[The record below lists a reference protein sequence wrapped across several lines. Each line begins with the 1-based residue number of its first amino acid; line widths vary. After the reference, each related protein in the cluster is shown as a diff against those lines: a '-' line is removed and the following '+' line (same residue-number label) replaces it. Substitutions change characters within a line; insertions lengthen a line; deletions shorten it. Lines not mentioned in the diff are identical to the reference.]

1 MQTVELI
8 EVTGKSA
15 KKFSRPKKAVR
26 SIHIQPVSS
35 LLFEVSPIQDL
46 QMTTKRLQR
55 VDRIYAV
62 ANLAAVT
69 TLATSLV
76 YTFLT
81 CISVFWD
88 IRVSQEGTTK
98 PRRITSAYL
107 FLGMLKV

>member
-15 KKFSRPKKAVR
+15 EKFSQPKKAVR
-26 SIHIQPVSS
+26 SIHIQPLSS
-35 LLFEVSPIQDL
+35 LLPNVGPIRDL
-46 QMTTKRLQR
+46 QMTTKRLQC

-81 CISVFWD
+81 CTSVF
-88 IRVSQEGTTK
+88 
-98 PRRITSAYL
+98 
-107 FLGMLKV
+107 

>member
-1 MQTVELI
+1 MQTLELI
-8 EVTGKSA
+8 EVTGKTSE
-15 KKFSRPKKAVR
+15 KFSQPKKAVR
-26 SIHIQPVSS
+26 SIHIQPLSN
-35 LLFEVSPIQDL
+35 LLPRVGPIHDL

-81 CISVFWD
+81 CLRVF
-88 IRVSQEGTTK
+88 
-98 PRRITSAYL
+98 
-107 FLGMLKV
+107 

>member
-8 EVTGKSA
+8 EVTGKISE
-15 KKFSRPKKAVR
+15 KFSRPKKAVR
-26 SIHIQPVSS
+26 SIHIQPLSS
-35 LLFEVSPIQDL
+35 LLPRVGPIYDL

-62 ANLAAVT
+62 ANLVAVT

-81 CISVFWD
+81 CISVF
-88 IRVSQEGTTK
+88 
-98 PRRITSAYL
+98 
-107 FLGMLKV
+107 

>member
-1 MQTVELI
+1 MQTVKLI

-15 KKFSRPKKAVR
+15 EEFSQPKKAVR
-26 SIHIQPVSS
+26 SIHIQPLSN
-35 LLFEVSPIQDL
+35 LLPKVSPIYDL
-46 QMTTKRLQR
+46 KMTTKQLQR

-81 CISVFWD
+81 CISVF
-88 IRVSQEGTTK
+88 
-98 PRRITSAYL
+98 
-107 FLGMLKV
+107 

>member
-15 KKFSRPKKAVR
+15 ERFSQPKKAVR
-26 SIHIQPVSS
+26 SIHIQPLSN
-35 LLFEVSPIQDL
+35 LLPKVGPIHDL

-55 VDRIYAV
+55 IDRVYAV
-62 ANLAAVT
+62 GDLVTVT

-81 CISVFWD
+81 CISVF
-88 IRVSQEGTTK
+88 
-98 PRRITSAYL
+98 
-107 FLGMLKV
+107 

>member
-15 KKFSRPKKAVR
+15 EKFSQPKKAVR
-26 SIHIQPVSS
+26 SIHIQPLSS
-35 LLFEVSPIQDL
+35 LLPNVGPIRDL
-46 QMTTKRLQR
+46 QMTTKRLQC

-76 YTFLT
+76 YTLLT
-81 CISVFWD
+81 CRSVF
-88 IRVSQEGTTK
+88 
-98 PRRITSAYL
+98 
-107 FLGMLKV
+107 

>member
-1 MQTVELI
+1 MEKNPCKWHKVDRLGQQKHIPLMQTVELI

-15 KKFSRPKKAVR
+15 EKFSQPKKAVR
-26 SIHIQPVSS
+26 SNHIRPLSS
-35 LLFEVSPIQDL
+35 LLPKVSPIHDL

-81 CISVFWD
+81 CISVF
-88 IRVSQEGTTK
+88 
-98 PRRITSAYL
+98 
-107 FLGMLKV
+107 

>member
-1 MQTVELI
+1 MQTVELV

-15 KKFSRPKKAVR
+15 EKFFQPKKAVR
-26 SIHIQPVSS
+26 SIRIQPLSS
-35 LLFEVSPIQDL
+35 LLPKVNPIHDL

-62 ANLAAVT
+62 ANVAAVT

-81 CISVFWD
+81 CISVF
-88 IRVSQEGTTK
+88 
-98 PRRITSAYL
+98 
-107 FLGMLKV
+107 

>member
-1 MQTVELI
+1 MQTLELI
-8 EVTGKSA
+8 EVTGKTSE
-15 KKFSRPKKAVR
+15 KFSQPKKAVR
-26 SIHIQPVSS
+26 SIHIQPLSS
-35 LLFEVSPIQDL
+35 LLPEVSLIHEL

-81 CISVFWD
+81 CISVF
-88 IRVSQEGTTK
+88 
-98 PRRITSAYL
+98 
-107 FLGMLKV
+107 

>member
-1 MQTVELI
+1 MQIVELI
-8 EVTGKSA
+8 EVTGKTSERFA
-15 KKFSRPKKAVR
+15 EPKKAVR
-26 SIHIQPVSS
+26 SIHIQPLTS
-35 LLFEVSPIQDL
+35 LLPEVSPIQDL

-81 CISVFWD
+81 CISVF
-88 IRVSQEGTTK
+88 
-98 PRRITSAYL
+98 
-107 FLGMLKV
+107 